1 MGESFWGSVQ
11 VWYNAPES
19 GGARGGCVRKAP
31 AWVVLSLCAVV
42 VTGCLSHRM
51 TGVEVVNLA
60 QQALSETTAFYLVLD
75 IEIDTD
81 LIKDSL
87 SVSVWEK
94 PPDLFKLQVL
104 SAMSPQLRQLAFTT
118 NGVQSK
124 SYSPHSNEVIVGP
137 ADLVKMPSV
146 LESLVRARREW
157 IQSADAGKAR
167 VIARERREGLVV
179 YRVEIPRGRSG
190 SAQFWI
196 DARDW
201 LVRQVTYEDDYLGA
215 GTIRVREV
223 KPLNELSDDKF
234 ELQFPDGVPIAEIT
248 MEDERPLTLESAQ
261 MAVSFPLREP
271 GYLPPDTKFL
281 VAYQIDQNIAMVYE
295 GAHSFTLVQGPNIG
309 SVPTTEA
316 MVISLSGQP
325 AMLVQDERS
334 GGLLLTWREDD
345 LQFSLAGLLDQEEL
359 VRIAESLQ

>member
-1 MGESFWGSVQ
+1 
-11 VWYNAPES
+11 
-19 GGARGGCVRKAP
+19 
-31 AWVVLSLCAVV
+31 
-42 VTGCLSHRM
+42 M
-51 TGVEVVNLA
+51 TGIEVVNLA
-60 QQALSETTAFYLVLD
+60 QQALSETTAFHLILD

-87 SVSVWEK
+87 SVEVWER

-104 SAMSPQLRQLAFTT
+104 SAQNPQLRRLAFTT
-118 NGVQSK
+118 DGAQSK
-124 SYSPHSNEVIVGP
+124 SYSPHSNEMVVGP

-157 IQSADAGKAR
+157 IQSADARAAR
-167 VIARERREGLVV
+167 VIARERQEGLVV
-179 YRVEIPRGRSG
+179 YKIAIPRGRSG

-201 LVRQVTYEDDYLGA
+201 LVRRVTYEDDYLGS
-215 GTIRVREV
+215 GTIHVRSV
-223 KPLNELSDDKF
+223 QALNELAESEFWLDP
-234 ELQFPDGVPIAEIT
+234 PDGVPVTEIT
-248 MEDERPLTLESAQ
+248 MEDERPLTFEEAQ
-261 MAVSFPLREP
+261 MVASFPLREP
-271 GYLPPDTKFL
+271 TVLPPDTRFL

-309 SVPTTEA
+309 AVPTSEA
-316 MVISLSGQP
+316 TVISLSAQQ
-325 AMLVQDERS
+325 AMLVQDDKS

-345 LQFSLAGLLDQEEL
+345 LQFSIAGLLDQEEL